1 MSKKKDKKT
10 KKKACGKQNERRGRR
25 RKRGQKTYRGPYP
38 KEKPPSTCSSSDISC
53 QASTTTSMKAKENFL
68 TTLNSVLT
76 ILP

>member
-1 MSKKKDKKT
+1 MREEEEEEGT
-10 KKKACGKQNERRGRR
+10 KNVQGSLP
-25 RKRGQKTYRGPYP
+25 KREAPIN
-38 KEKPPSTCSSSDISC
+38 SSDISC